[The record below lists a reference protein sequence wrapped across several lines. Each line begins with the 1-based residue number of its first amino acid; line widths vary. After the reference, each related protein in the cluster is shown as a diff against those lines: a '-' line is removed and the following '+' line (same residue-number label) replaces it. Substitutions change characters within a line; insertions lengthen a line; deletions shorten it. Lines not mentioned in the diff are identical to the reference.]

1 MKLLLL
7 GSGGR
12 EHALAW
18 KIAQSAKCEKLFVAP
33 GNAGTAGMPCAGC
46 TCTPQCITEN
56 VNMKADDFEAI
67 KQFVVDNNINMV
79 VVGPEDPLVKGIYD
93 DLINDPRTANIPVI
107 GPSKAGA
114 VLEGSKDFAKA
125 FMKRHNIPTA
135 AYETFDGTQVEE
147 GCKFLETLQA
157 PYVLKADGL
166 CAGKGVLIIDSLDEA
181 KRELREMLGGMFGN
195 ASSRVVIEEFLSG
208 IECSVFVLTDGKNYK
223 ILPEAKDYKRI
234 GEGDTGLNT
243 GGMGSVTPVPFAT
256 KEWMQK
262 VEDRIIRPTVEGL
275 AEENICYKG
284 FIFFGL
290 INVAGEPMVI
300 EYNCRMGDPETE
312 SVMLRL
318 KSDIVDLF
326 EGVAAG
332 NLNEKEIEF
341 DPRSVV
347 CVMMVSGGYPQA
359 YKKGFPITG
368 IDAVEGSIVFH
379 AGTAMKDGEVV
390 TAGGRVIA
398 VSSYGSSK
406 EEALRK
412 SFQEAEKI
420 QFEGKYNRRDIGA
433 DL

>member
-1 MKLLLL
+1 MRILLL

-18 KIAQSAKCEKLFVAP
+18 KIAQSEKCEKLYIAP
-33 GNAGTAGMPCAGC
+33 GNGGTGNCG
-46 TCTPQCITEN
+46 EN
-56 VNMKADDFEAI
+56 VSMKADDFEAI
-67 KQFVVDNNINMV
+67 KQFCVDKAIDMV

-93 DLINDPRTANIPVI
+93 DLKADERTKNIPVI

-125 FMKRHNIPTA
+125 FMVRHNIPTA
-135 AYETFDGTQVEE
+135 RYETFDGEHVQE
-147 GCKFLETLQA
+147 GLAFLETLQA

-166 CAGKGVLIIDSLDEA
+166 CAGKGVLILPTLDEA
-181 KRELREMLGGMFGN
+181 KKELQEMLGGMFGN
-195 ASSRVVIEEFLSG
+195 ASSRVVIEEFMSG
-208 IECSVFVLTDGKNYK
+208 IECSVFVLTDGDHYQ

-234 GEGDTGLNT
+234 GEHDTGLNT
-243 GGMGSVTPVPFAT
+243 GGMGSVSPVPFAT
-256 KEWMQK
+256 KQWMKK

-275 AEENICYKG
+275 KADGIDYKG

-290 INVAGEPMVI
+290 INRTNTPTGEPEPYVI

-332 NLNEKEIEF
+332 NLDQKPVTLDE
-341 DPRSVV
+341 RAAV
-347 CVMMVSGGYPQA
+347 CVMLVSGGYPQE
-359 YKKGFPITG
+359 YKKGYPITG
-368 IDAVEGSIVFH
+368 IENVEGSIVFH
-379 AGTAMKDGEVV
+379 AGTALKDGQVV
-390 TAGGRVIA
+390 TNGGRVIA
-398 VSSYGSSK
+398 VSSYGTNK
-406 EEALRK
+406 EEALKK
-412 SFQEAEKI
+412 SFTEAQKI
-420 QFEGKYNRRDIGA
+420 QFTDKYFRRDIGA

>member
-1 MKLLLL
+1 MRILLL

-18 KIAQSAKCEKLFVAP
+18 KIAQSEKCEKLYIAP
-33 GNAGTAGMPCAGC
+33 GNGGTGDSG
-46 TCTPQCITEN
+46 EN
-56 VNMKADDFEAI
+56 VSMKADDFEAI
-67 KQFVVDNNINMV
+67 KQFCVDKAIDMV

-93 DLINDPRTANIPVI
+93 DLKADERTKNIPVI

-125 FMKRHNIPTA
+125 FMVRHNIPTA
-135 AYETFDGTQVEE
+135 RYETFDGEHVQE
-147 GCKFLETLQA
+147 GLAFLETLQA

-166 CAGKGVLIIDSLDEA
+166 CAGKGVLILPTLDEA
-181 KRELREMLGGMFGN
+181 KKELQEMLGGMFGN
-195 ASSRVVIEEFLSG
+195 ASSRVVIEEFMSG
-208 IECSVFVLTDGKNYK
+208 IECSVFVLTDGDHYQ

-234 GEGDTGLNT
+234 GEHDTGLNT
-243 GGMGSVTPVPFAT
+243 GGMGSVSPVPFAT
-256 KEWMQK
+256 KQWMKK

-275 AEENICYKG
+275 KADGIDYKG

-290 INVAGEPMVI
+290 INRTNTPTGEPEPYVI

-332 NLNEKEIEF
+332 NLDQKPVTF
-341 DPRSVV
+341 DERAAV
-347 CVMMVSGGYPQA
+347 CVMLVSGGYPQE
-359 YKKGFPITG
+359 YKKGYPITG
-368 IDAVEGSIVFH
+368 IENVEGSIVFH
-379 AGTAMKDGEVV
+379 AGTALKDGQVV
-390 TAGGRVIA
+390 TNGGRVIA
-398 VSSYGSSK
+398 VSSYGTNK
-406 EEALRK
+406 EEALKK
-412 SFQEAEKI
+412 SFTEAQKI
-420 QFEGKYNRRDIGA
+420 QFTDKYFRRDIGA

>member
-1 MKLLLL
+1 MKILLL

-18 KIAQSAKCEKLFVAP
+18 KIAQSAKCEKLFIAP
-33 GNAGTAGMPCAGC
+33 GNAGTGEVG
-46 TCTPQCITEN
+46 EN
-56 VNMKADDFEAI
+56 VAIKADDFEAI
-67 KQFVVDNNINMV
+67 KAFVVENGVNMV

-93 DLINDPRTANIPVI
+93 NLLNDERTKNIPVI

-135 AYETFDGTQVEE
+135 AYETFDGNHVEE
-147 GCKFLETLQA
+147 GCKFLETLKS

-166 CAGKGVLIIDSLDEA
+166 CAGKGVLIIDNLEEA
-181 KRELREMLGGMFGN
+181 KKELREMLGGMFGN

-234 GEGDTGLNT
+234 GEHDTGLNT

-262 VEDRIIRPTVEGL
+262 VDERIIRPTVEGL
-275 AEENICYKG
+275 AEEGIVYKG

-290 INVAGEPMVI
+290 INVNGEPMVI

-326 EGVAAG
+326 EGVA
-332 NLNEKEIEF
+332 NEDLDKRSIEF
-341 DPRSVV
+341 DERAAV
-347 CVMMVSGGYPQA
+347 CVMLVSGGYPQE
-359 YKKGFPITG
+359 YVKGYPITG
-368 IDAVEGSIVFH
+368 IKDVEGSIVFH
-379 AGTAMKDGEVV
+379 AGTATKDGQVV

-398 VSSYGSSK
+398 VSSYGKNK
-406 EEALRK
+406 EEALQK
-412 SFQEAEKI
+412 SFAEAQKI
-420 QFEGKYNRRDIGA
+420 QFTDKYFRSDIGQ

>member
-1 MKLLLL
+1 MKILLL

-18 KIAQSAKCEKLFVAP
+18 KIAQSKKVEKLYIAP
-33 GNAGTAGMPCAGC
+33 GNAGTSNSG
-46 TCTPQCITEN
+46 EN
-56 VNMKADDFEAI
+56 VAIKVDDFEAI
-67 KQFVVDNNINMV
+67 KNFCIKENVGMI

-93 DLINDPRTANIPVI
+93 YIKNDEATRNIAVI

-114 VLEGSKDFAKA
+114 VLEGSKDFAKQ
-125 FMKRHNIPTA
+125 FMQRHNIPTA
-135 AYETFDGTQVEE
+135 RYQTFTGEQLEE
-147 GCKFLETLQA
+147 GLKFLETLNA

-166 CAGKGVLIIDSLDEA
+166 CAGKGVLILDSLEEA
-181 KRELREMLGGMFGN
+181 KKELREMLGGMFGN
-195 ASSRVVIEEFLSG
+195 ASSRVVIEEYLSG
-208 IECSVFVLTDGKNYK
+208 IECSVFILTDGKNYK

-243 GGMGSVTPVPFAT
+243 GGMGSVSPVPFAT

-262 VEDRIIRPTVEGL
+262 VEDRIIRPTVNGL
-275 AEENICYKG
+275 SAENIDYKG

-290 INVAGEPMVI
+290 MNVDGNPMVI

-326 EGVAAG
+326 EGVANG
-332 NLNEKEIEF
+332 TLDKYDIEF
-341 DPRSVV
+341 DERAAV
-347 CVMMVSGGYPQA
+347 CVMLVSGGYPQSYA
-359 YKKGFPITG
+359 KGYPISG
-368 IDAVEGSIVFH
+368 LENVDGSIVFH
-379 AGTAMKDGEVV
+379 SGTAMKDGNIV

-398 VSSYGSSK
+398 VSSYGKTK
-406 EEALRK
+406 EEALAK
-412 SFQEAEKI
+412 SFEEASKI
-420 QFEGKYNRRDIGA
+420 KFTDKYFRSDIGK

>member
-1 MKLLLL
+1 MKILLL

-18 KIAQSAKCEKLFVAP
+18 KIAQSSKCEKLYIAP
-33 GNAGTAGMPCAGC
+33 GNAGTSNVG
-46 TCTPQCITEN
+46 EN
-56 VNMKADDFEAI
+56 VAMKADDFEAI
-67 KQFVVDNNINMV
+67 KQFCVKNAVSMV

-93 DLINDPRTANIPVI
+93 ELKADSRTKGVPVI

-114 VLEGSKDFAKA
+114 VLEGSKDFAKS
-125 FMKRHNIPTA
+125 FMQRHNIPTA
-135 AYETFDGTQVEE
+135 CYQTFDGEHLEE
-147 GCKFLETLQA
+147 GLKFLETLQP

-166 CAGKGVLIIDSLDEA
+166 CAGKGVLILPTLDEA
-181 KRELREMLGGMFGN
+181 KKELQEMLGGMFGN
-195 ASSRVVIEEFLSG
+195 ASSRVVIEEFMSG
-208 IECSVFVLTDGKNYK
+208 IECSVFVLTDGQHYK

-234 GEGDTGLNT
+234 GEHDTGLNT

-275 AEENICYKG
+275 AADGIDYKG

-290 INVAGEPMVI
+290 INRTNTPTGEPEPYVI

-318 KSDIVDLF
+318 KIDIVDLF
-326 EGVAAG
+326 EGVAKG
-332 NLNEKEIEF
+332 DLDKRPIEF
-341 DPRSVV
+341 DPRAAV
-347 CVMMVSGGYPQA
+347 CVMLVSGGYPQA
-359 YKKGFPITG
+359 YKKGYPISG
-368 IDAVEGSIVFH
+368 IDQVEGSITFH
-379 AGTAMKDGEVV
+379 SGTAMKDGEVV

-398 VSSYGSSK
+398 VSSYGKDKAEALQKSF
-406 EEALRK
+406 EEA
-412 SFQEAEKI
+412 QKI
-420 QFEGKYNRRDIGA
+420 QFTDKYFRHDIGA

>member
-1 MKLLLL
+1 MKILLL

-18 KIAQSAKCEKLFVAP
+18 KIAQSSKCEKLFIAP
-33 GNAGTAGMPCAGC
+33 GNAGTATVGSRPGMA
-46 TCTPQCITEN
+46 EN
-56 VNMKADDFEAI
+56 VTMKADDFEAI
-67 KQFVVDNNINMV
+67 KQFITDRGVDMV

-93 DLINDPRTANIPVI
+93 DLKADPRTKNIPVI

-125 FMKRHNIPTA
+125 FMQRHHIPTA
-135 AYETFDGTQVEE
+135 RYETFTPATVQE
-147 GCKFLETLQA
+147 GFTFLETLQP

-166 CAGKGVLIIDSLDEA
+166 CAGKGVLILPTLDEA
-181 KRELREMLGGMFGN
+181 KRELQEMLGGMFGN

-208 IECSVFVLTDGKNYK
+208 IECSVFVLTDGDHYT

-234 GEGDTGLNT
+234 GEGDKGLNT
-243 GGMGSVTPVPFAT
+243 GGMGSVSPVPFAT

-275 AEENICYKG
+275 KAEGIDYKG

-290 INVAGEPMVI
+290 INVKGEPMVI

-326 EGVAAG
+326 EGVAEC
-332 NLNEKEIEF
+332 NLDQHSIEF
-341 DPRSVV
+341 DERAAV
-347 CVMMVSGGYPQA
+347 CVMLVSGGYPEA
-359 YKKGFPITG
+359 YKKGYPITLPQTDG
-368 IDAVEGSIVFH
+368 DTIIFH
-379 AGTAMKDGEVV
+379 AGTTLKDGQVV
-390 TAGGRVIA
+390 TNGGRVIA
-398 VSSYGSSK
+398 VSSYGK
-406 EEALRK
+406 DKAEALQR
-412 SFQEAEKI
+412 SFTEAQKI
-420 QFEGKYNRRDIGA
+420 QFTGKYFRRDIGA